1 MLLTLTLEGV
11 TRNFHVEEGDI
22 HMGSWNEI
30 IIDMLDSVQKS
41 RDPNF

>member
-22 HMGSWNEI
+22 HLNDWTEVVV
-30 IIDMLDSVQKS
+30 DMLDTVIKS
-41 RDPNF
+41 KEDKF